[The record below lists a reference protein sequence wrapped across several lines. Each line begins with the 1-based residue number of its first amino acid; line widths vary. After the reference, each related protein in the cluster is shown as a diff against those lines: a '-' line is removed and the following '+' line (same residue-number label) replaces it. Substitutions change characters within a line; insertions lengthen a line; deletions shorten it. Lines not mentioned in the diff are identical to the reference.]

1 MPQHWLQRVL
11 VSVQWGLAK
20 GDFRVAMATTSF
32 PLRELNAK
40 SAGIGTWVL
49 MVHGMR
55 RIEYEYLWQNKPRKG
70 QKLECLLVAT
80 DGSYCQGV
88 VKAQARSG
96 GGVDPAVELKQMKE
110 KFQDGTIWSMTKV
123 SR

>member
-1 MPQHWLQRVL
+1 M
-11 VSVQWGLAK
+11 
-20 GDFRVAMATTSF
+20 AMTSF

-40 SAGIGTWVL
+40 SAGIGARVL
-49 MVHGMR
+49 MAHGMR

-88 VKAQARSG
+88 VKA
-96 GGVDPAVELKQMKE
+96 
-110 KFQDGTIWSMTKV
+110 
-123 SR
+123 